1 VKLVKQSLLL
11 VCALVFAGQV
21 AAEGKIAIINLQQAI
36 LNTDEAKER
45 FKLLQESSEYKD
57 YKTRAESLKKE
68 GETLLAELN
77 KNREVM
83 SAEQQETQAK
93 KVQSIK
99 TDLDFQV
106 KRLQQMEGELQQ
118 SLVREMGS
126 RVKAVIGELIK
137 VEGIGLLLRG
147 EAALHAD
154 SAFNITAKV
163 TDKLN
168 QANQ

>member
-11 VCALVFAGQV
+11 VCALIFAGQV
-21 AAEGKIAIINLQQAI
+21 AAEGKVAVISLQQAI

-45 FKLLQESSEYKD
+45 IKLLQESSDYKEH
-57 YKTRAESLKKE
+57 KTRAESLKKD
-68 GETLLAELN
+68 GETLIAELQ
-77 KNREVM
+77 KNRDVM

-93 KVQSIK
+93 KINSIK

-106 KRLQQMEGELQQ
+106 KRLQQFEGELQQ
-118 SLVREMGS
+118 TLVREMGP
-126 RVKAVIGELIK
+126 RVQGVIGELIK
-137 VEGIGLLLRG
+137 VEGIGLLLRA

-154 SAFNITAKV
+154 SAYNITAKV

-168 QANQ
+168 QAQQ